1 MQYLQ
6 SLWMVVA
13 AIFFAVYAVCVK
25 YAGMEGIGSFEV
37 LFYRSI
43 FGLVVFYSLM
53 RYRHMTIHT
62 KHPIDHALRSVVGV
76 GAVIAGIF
84 SISHLNVGLAMT
96 LNYTSPLFVGC
107 FTIGIAVMHHR
118 GINWKLLPTLVLGFA
133 GVVVML
139 SPTITPDEYLPA
151 SVGLAAGFCTAVA
164 VTYVK
169 RLSILH
175 EPEMRILFYF
185 MLAGTVGGL
194 TGTLLTGGFTMPN
207 QAALV
212 SILGFMLCATF
223 AQFTLTRAFSRGN
236 LVLSG
241 ALQYTVVLFST
252 ILGEIVF
259 GEPATFAIVCG
270 MVLIVVAGIS
280 ASYFTRQENQLAHSV
295 KKATTPGHA
304 EAHQRHMDAREAGK

>member
-1 MQYLQ
+1 
-6 SLWMVVA
+6 
-13 AIFFAVYAVCVK
+13 
-25 YAGMEGIGSFEV
+25 
-37 LFYRSI
+37 
-43 FGLVVFYSLM
+43 
-53 RYRHMTIHT
+53 
-62 KHPIDHALRSVVGV
+62 
-76 GAVIAGIF
+76 
-84 SISHLNVGLAMT
+84 
-96 LNYTSPLFVGC
+96 
-107 FTIGIAVMHHR
+107 
-118 GINWKLLPTLVLGFA
+118 
-133 GVVVML
+133 
-139 SPTITPDEYLPA
+139 
-151 SVGLAAGFCTAVA
+151 
-164 VTYVK
+164 
-169 RLSILH
+169 
-175 EPEMRILFYF
+175 MRILFYF